1 VRTRTEA
8 ERTIAGV
15 RRPLLASVL
24 VLVLA
29 AALGACGSSGGTAAS
44 STTTTWEPAGPN
56 PSTSAKMICENEA
69 QVDIAASL
77 GVKASSVT
85 TPTWVGHVY
94 SCTYVYP
101 NARITLS
108 VKEMST
114 TAETTAYFD
123 AQAKVLGQ
131 RPGRVAIGQGA
142 FQTTVGDI
150 VVRKDWKVLTVDISK
165 VPASF
170 GQPPETASSLAVSIA
185 ATILGCWTG
194 A

>member
-1 VRTRTEA
+1 ML
-8 ERTIAGV
+8 AGT
-15 RRPLLASVL
+15 LA
-24 VLVLA
+24 
-29 AALGACGSSGGTAAS
+29 GCGSSGGAKAL

-56 PSTSAKMICENEA
+56 PSVSAKMICEKEA
-69 QVDIAASL
+69 QDEIAASL
-77 GVKASSVT
+77 GVKAASVT
-85 TPTWVGHVY
+85 TPTWVDHVY
-94 SCTYVYP
+94 SCTYVYT

-114 TAETTAYFD
+114 TPETTTYFD
-123 AQAKVLGQ
+123 AQAKLLGQ

-142 FQTTVGDI
+142 FQTTNGSV
-150 VVRKDWKVLTVDISK
+150 VVRKDWKVLTVDIAK

-170 GQPPETASSLAVSIA
+170 GQPPETAASVALSIA

>member
-1 VRTRTEA
+1 V
-8 ERTIAGV
+8 
-15 RRPLLASVL
+15 
-24 VLVLA
+24 VLA
-29 AALGACGSSGGTAAS
+29 VALGACGSSGGSAAS
-44 STTTTWEPAGPN
+44 SSTTTWEPAGPN
-56 PSTSAKMICENEA
+56 PSISAKMICEKEA
-69 QVDIAASL
+69 QNDIGGSL
-77 GVKASSVT
+77 GVKATSVT
-85 TPTWVGHVY
+85 TPTWVDHVY

-114 TAETTAYFD
+114 TPETTLYFKT
-123 AQAKVLGQ
+123 QAKVLGQ

-142 FQTTVGDI
+142 FQTTVGDV
-150 VVRKDWKVLTVDISK
+150 VVRKDWKVLTVDVSK

-170 GQPPETASSLAVSIA
+170 GQPPETAASVALSVA

>member
-1 VRTRTEA
+1 
-8 ERTIAGV
+8 V

-24 VLVLA
+24 FVVLA
-29 AALGACGSSGGTAAS
+29 AALGACGSSGGSKAA
-44 STTTTWEPAGPN
+44 STTTTWAPAGPN
-56 PSTSAKMICENEA
+56 PSLSAKMICEKEA
-69 QVDIAASL
+69 RDEIDASL
-77 GVKASSVT
+77 GVSASSVT
-85 TPTWVGHVY
+85 TPTWVDHVY

-101 NARITLS
+101 NARIVLS

-114 TAETTAYFD
+114 TPETTAYFD
-123 AQAKVLGQ
+123 AQAKRLG
-131 RPGRVAIGQGA
+131 RRTGRVAIGQGA
-142 FQTTVGDI
+142 FQTTVGDL

-170 GQPPETASSLAVSIA
+170 GQPPETAASVALSVA

>member
-1 VRTRTEA
+1 
-8 ERTIAGV
+8 V
-15 RRPLLASVL
+15 RRPPLVSV
-24 VLVLA
+24 VFLVLA

-44 STTTTWEPAGPN
+44 SSTTTWEPAGPN
-56 PSTSAKMICENEA
+56 PSLSAKMICEKEA
-69 QVDIAASL
+69 QDDIGASL

-85 TPTWVGHVY
+85 TPTWVDHVY

-114 TAETTAYFD
+114 TPETTAYFD

-142 FQTTVGDI
+142 FQTTVGDV

-170 GQPPETASSLAVSIA
+170 GQPPETAASVALSIA

>member
-1 VRTRTEA
+1 
-8 ERTIAGV
+8 V
-15 RRPLLASVL
+15 RRPLFVSVL
-24 VLVLA
+24 VLAMAATLA
-29 AALGACGSSGGTAAS
+29 ACGSSGGNAAS

-56 PSTSAKMICENEA
+56 PSTSAKMICEKEA
-69 QVDIAASL
+69 QDDIAASL
-77 GVKASSVT
+77 GVKTVSIT
-85 TPTWVGHVY
+85 TPTWVDHVY

-114 TAETTAYFD
+114 TPETTAYFD
-123 AQAKVLGQ
+123 AQAKALGK
-131 RPGRVAIGQGA
+131 RSGRVAIGQGA
-142 FQTTVGDI
+142 FQTTIGDA

-170 GQPPETASSLAVSIA
+170 GQPPETAPQVALSVA